1 MATNAWNNYYG
12 SLPQYLID
20 LGALTIGTTGGTA
33 SYGALDIDLSHKPYS
48 GFVCTDLYLQIP
60 AVVGHIT
67 TSQTVA
73 GGLGTAG
80 ITLTVP
86 AEGLRWTFNGGS
98 IRSYTAGEL
107 AAGCFCPNPCSIEGT
122 TFEMQQLG
130 AGAAKRVRQVNQAGQ
145 SETLIGGGSFNNTTW
160 PGQGTI

>member
-20 LGALTIGTTGGTA
+20 LGALTIGTSGGTA
-33 SYGALDIDLSHKPYS
+33 SYGPLDIDLTHKPYS

-60 AVVGHIT
+60 SVVGQVT

-73 GGLGTAG
+73 GGLGTIG

-86 AEGLRWTFNGGS
+86 AEGLRWTFDGGS

-107 AAGCFCPNPCSIEGT
+107 VAGCFCPDPCTIGGN
-122 TFEMQQLG
+122 TFQMQQLG
-130 AGAAKRVRQVNQAGQ
+130 AGATKRVSQVNQAGQ
-145 SETLIGGGSFNNTTW
+145 TEILIGGGSMNNTTW